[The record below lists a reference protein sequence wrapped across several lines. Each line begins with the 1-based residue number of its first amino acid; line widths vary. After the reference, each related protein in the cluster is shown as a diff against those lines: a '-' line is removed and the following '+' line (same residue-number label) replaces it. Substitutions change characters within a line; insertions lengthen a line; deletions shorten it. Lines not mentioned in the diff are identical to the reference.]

1 MANTI
6 YDKEMLIK
14 TFGKGNKQLDVYVH
28 KTWDGLDGLY
38 EVRGVKNKPH
48 ENHATVWE
56 ILTEGIC
63 WTKEEYEDYAYMKKC
78 EKREGL

>member
-1 MANTI
+1 MAYTV
-6 YDKEMLIK
+6 YDKEMLIE
-14 TFGKGNKQLDVYVH
+14 TFGKGNKQLDVY
-28 KTWDGLDGLY
+28 KTWDGFY